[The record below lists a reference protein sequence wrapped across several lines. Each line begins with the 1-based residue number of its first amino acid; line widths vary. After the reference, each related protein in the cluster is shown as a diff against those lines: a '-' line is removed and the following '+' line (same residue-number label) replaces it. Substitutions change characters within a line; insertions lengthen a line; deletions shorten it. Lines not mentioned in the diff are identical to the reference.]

1 MSGGDVWARP
11 PAFLPQCKLCI
22 FSSLSLIKF
31 KFRSKNLKSFQPR
44 YVWSLLF
51 AILDGTYVRYLK
63 YTSFYR
69 QKIWLYIELRLQKR
83 WNGSPVSVVQLTCDC
98 MHNRGG
104 AAGGSLI
111 CRIYTAPSLN
121 PLAWILELQTK
132 VREDFTMTEKAPTR
146 AFSWLKSPTSTF
158 TFKTHSDTMLS

>member
-51 AILDGTYVRYLK
+51 AILDGTYFRYLK
-63 YTSFYR
+63 DTSFYR

-83 WNGSPVSVVQLTCDC
+83 WKGSPVSVVQLTCDC

-111 CRIYTAPSLN
+111 CRIYMAPSLN
-121 PLAWILELQTK
+121 PLEWILELQTK
-132 VREDFTMTEKAPTR
+132 VREDFTTR

-158 TFKTHSDTMLS
+158 TFKTHLDTMLTRC